1 MSSGLRYF
9 AGAVAFGFAAV
20 WIMAT
25 LAGALVCVLAAV
37 VACGVVA
44 VAEHSRAKRAL
55 GAGGHISTPS
65 PGGLQIRT
73 PDVEGLPQWADT
85 LNRDLGHIYE
95 PTAATTPLSREA
107 EYGWPLNED
116 TIVTSSTIR

>member
-1 MSSGLRYF
+1 LRYF

-37 VACGVVA
+37 VAYGVVA
-44 VAEHSRAKRAL
+44 VAEHLRPKRAF
-55 GAGGHISTPS
+55 GAGRAVSTSS
-65 PGGLQIRT
+65 PGALQIRT
-73 PDVEGLPQWADT
+73 PEVEGLPQWADT
-85 LNRDLGHIYE
+85 LNRDLGHVYE
-95 PTAATTPLSREA
+95 PTAATAPLSREA